1 MVQFTAKEDQ
11 WHKAMLVKYCGL
23 QYADIDK
30 ENNIETLSHEC
41 RLMNVL
47 Y

>member
-23 QYADIDK
+23 QYAGIDK

-41 RLMNVL
+41 CLMNVL